1 MNIEERLI
9 QDKAE
14 RLSAEQ
20 LLEEMERCQRGVR
33 VAATPAARKRFEARH
48 NIMSR
53 EWAKRLGGKGVA

>member
-14 RLSAEQ
+14 RLTADQ
-20 LLEEMERCQRGVR
+20 LLEEMDRCQRGVR
-33 VAATPAARKRFEARH
+33 VAATPAARKRFESRH

-53 EWAKRLGGKGVA
+53 EWVKRMGGKEAA

>member
-20 LLEEMERCQRGVR
+20 LLEEIDRCQRGVR
-33 VAATPAARKRFEARH
+33 VAANPAARKRFQARH
-48 NIMSR
+48 NIMSK
-53 EWAKRLGGKGVA
+53 EWVKRMGGKEAA